1 MEIIINTRNA
11 EKTVSFAGEELHR
24 YLARMLAGEEGVF
37 SVFLGVRDGAEEKMD
52 SYSVSVTGSGGR
64 ILGSNPRSV
73 LLGVYDYLR
82 RLGCRFL
89 GPGKAMEVVPH
100 IRPGDLP
107 AEYSRKASFLHRGV
121 CIEGADSAGNVL
133 DFIDWLPKVGYNS
146 FFLQFQVP
154 YVFLARWYHHDLN
167 PFAQPETFTMAEA
180 EDCCALFAAAM

>member
-1 MEIIINTRNA
+1 MEIIITPRNA

-107 AEYSRKASFLHRGV
+107 AEYARKAST
-121 CIEGADSAGNVL
+121 GA
-133 DFIDWLPKVGYNS
+133 
-146 FFLQFQVP
+146 
-154 YVFLARWYHHDLN
+154 
-167 PFAQPETFTMAEA
+167 
-180 EDCCALFAAAM
+180 CALRARTLPGMCWTLLTGFPRWAITAFFSSFRCPMCSWPGGITMT